1 MDQLNIR
8 RVVTGHDARGRAV
21 VLKDSVIQG
30 REVLGGQA
38 SFAVIWT
45 TISSL
50 VDNDDDADRASD
62 RVGLTQPN
70 GSVLRIVD
78 IAPGVRSPM
87 HRTSS
92 LDYGLLLSGDLSLE
106 LDNGVVTDLHPGDVV
121 VQRGTIH
128 AWINRGKV
136 TARMAFVLMDA
147 KPATHKG
154 PLFLKISGRNKG
166 FLRRPS
172 EAEPPPSGCISSVAF
187 CYEFLW
193 PFRVGTA
200 NHIEK

>member
-1 MDQLNIR
+1 MDNQLQIR

-30 REVLGGQA
+30 REVLSGEA

-45 TISSL
+45 TISSP
-50 VDNDDDADRASD
+50 VNNDDNADRAAEPD
-62 RVGLTQPN
+62 GLTQPD

-78 IAPGVRSPM
+78 IPPGVRSPM
-87 HRTSS
+87 HRTNS
-92 LDYGLLLSGDLSLE
+92 LDYGLLLSGELSLE
-106 LDNGVVTDLHPGDVV
+106 LDEGVVTDLHPGDVV

-136 TARMAFVLMDA
+136 TARMAFVLLDA

-154 PLFLKISGRNKG
+154 
-166 FLRRPS
+166 RRMEPVS
-172 EAEPPPSGCISSVAF
+172 EDIRPE
-187 CYEFLW
+187 
-193 PFRVGTA
+193 
-200 NHIEK
+200 